1 MNLPR
6 LAINNAQFFITV
18 FTLLVLVGV
27 LSYLNMPRSE
37 DPQFDLPVTLIEV
50 VYPGASPSDIETLV
64 VDPLE
69 QEITEIE
76 NIKKIEAKINNGA
89 VRITIDFMYGTD
101 AEAAFNKVKQAVSTV
116 QPNLPSGIAQLLV
129 LKATPSSV
137 AIMQLALWSEPTN
150 YKSMEIHAKRLEKR
164 LETITSVRK
173 ASIWGYPRQIVAV
186 DINLA
191 QLKHYGLAVN
201 DISQILQGRAQN
213 ITPGFV
219 DATTRRFNVKASGN
233 FTQLSDIENTII
245 SNHTIINANGILKVK
260 DIATVSFADAEP
272 SYLAYYDDVP
282 AIFVTIEQREKTNI
296 FALTELVN
304 KELETFQKSLPSE
317 IKLAKIFQQADSV
330 NVRVNGFF
338 DNLTQGLIIVGLM
351 ALLFLGIREALVVI
365 LAIPVSFLMAIGW
378 LDFSGYGLQ
387 QMSIV
392 GLIIALGLLVDNAIV
407 VTESIHR
414 EHKLNRDI
422 KQAAA
427 LGTGEV
433 AWAIASGTVTTMLAF
448 LPMLMI
454 QSDTGDFIRSMPVT
468 VVLVLLASLLVA
480 LTLTPL
486 LASKL
491 LLVNDET
498 VQSKKKKLK
507 TLQHFVNRFAER
519 SYTKLLTILMRFK
532 LVVIVTSLIALL
544 GMFSLFS
551 QVGVSLF
558 PKAEKPMLL
567 ISVTTPANSSLAYT
581 DKVLQQVRQHV
592 QQYELVGKVALN
604 VGNSNPRIYYN
615 EVPKRGMSRYGQAL
629 LVLTEYQA
637 DEVTAL
643 VKTLRKDFGLWQ
655 QADITVKEFTQG
667 PVTDQ
672 VIAIRLISE
681 SLTDLEQVANDLAD
695 KMRQIQGVVNIDNP
709 IGLANTELAL
719 TIDYQQASLSGVSV
733 DKLDKTISTLLSG
746 MQVGQFNDVNGE
758 DYPILVRKEKPTIDS
773 LSAIEISNS
782 QGMAIPLEQ
791 LAVMELKK
799 GGSDFFHYQKLRM
812 AKVSADVE
820 TGYSVGDLTGQLVE
834 YLEQYDLPSG
844 LYFALGGEEESRQKN
859 FAGLTQVML
868 ITAMGIFAVLVLQFK
883 SILQPMIIFSSIP
896 FAMAGSIIGL
906 YLTGLSFSMMAFV
919 GLISLFGIVV
929 NNAIILIDSAN
940 NNLNKGMDIRSA
952 VLKASS
958 VRFTPILLTTLTTIG
973 GLVPLTL
980 FGGSLW
986 QPLGVVLIS
995 GLCISAISSFLL
1007 VPILTEL
1014 FTSNNK
1020 YQNKLDS
1027 LEESKDKA
1035 IN

>member
-1 MNLPR
+1 MKLPR
-6 LAINNAQFFITV
+6 LAIDNAPFTITIIL
-18 FTLLVLVGV
+18 LLVLVGV

-69 QEITEIE
+69 QEIADIE
-76 NIKKIEAKINNGA
+76 NIKKIEAKIHNGA
-89 VRITIDFMYGTD
+89 VRITIDFLYGTD

-116 QPNLPSGIAQLLV
+116 RPNLPSGIAELLV

-137 AIMQLALWSEPTN
+137 AIMQLALWSEPTD
-150 YKSMEIHAKRLEKR
+150 YKTMELHAKLLEKR
-164 LETITSVRK
+164 LETIASVRK
-173 ASIWGYPRQIVAV
+173 ASIWGYPRQIVAI
-186 DINLA
+186 DIDLA
-191 QLKHYGLAVN
+191 LLKYYGLALI
-201 DISQILQGRAQN
+201 DINQILQGRALN

-219 DATTRRFNVKASGN
+219 DAGTRRFNVKASGN
-233 FTQLSDIENTII
+233 FTQLVDIENTII
-245 SNHTIINANGILKVK
+245 SSSNIANANGVLKVK
-260 DIATVSFADAEP
+260 DIAHVSFADAEP
-272 SYLAYYDDVP
+272 SYLAYFDDIP
-282 AIFVTIEQREKTNI
+282 AIFITVEQREKTNI
-296 FALTELVN
+296 FVLTKQINQEIEL
-304 KELETFQKSLPSE
+304 FQQNLPSDL
-317 IKLAKIFQQADSV
+317 KLAKLFQQADSV

-338 DNLTQGLIIVGLM
+338 DNLTQGLVIVGLM
-351 ALLFLGIREALVVI
+351 ALLFLGFREALVVI
-365 LAIPVSFLMAIGW
+365 LAIPISFLMAIGW

-414 EHKLNRDI
+414 EKKLGKDI

-427 LGTGEV
+427 SGTSKV
-433 AWAIASGTVTTMLAF
+433 AWAIASGTITTMLAF

-454 QSDTGDFIRSMPVT
+454 QSNTGDFIRSMPVT
-468 VVLVLLASLLVA
+468 VVLVLLASLFVA

-491 LLVNDET
+491 LVVID
-498 VQSKKKKLK
+498 QGAKPKALK
-507 TLQHFVNRFAER
+507 IQTLQHYANIFAEK
-519 SYTKLLTILMRFK
+519 SYRNTLKVLIRHK
-532 LVVIVTSLIALL
+532 IAVVIVSLVALMA
-544 GMFSLFS
+544 MFSLFG

-567 ISVTTPANSSLAYT
+567 IDVTTPANSSLAYT
-581 DKVLQQVRQHV
+581 DEVLQQVRQHV
-592 QQYELVGKVALN
+592 KQYALVDKVALN
-604 VGNSNPRIYYN
+604 IGNANPRIYYN
-615 EVPKRGMSRYGQAL
+615 EVPKRGMIRFGQAL
-629 LVLTEYQA
+629 LVLKAYQA

-643 VKTLRKDFGLWQ
+643 VKNLRDDFSHWQ
-655 QADITVKEFTQG
+655 QAEITVKEFTQG

-672 VIAIRLISE
+672 VIAIRLLSE
-681 SLTDLEQVANDLAD
+681 SLPDLEQVANDLAA
-695 KMRQIQGVVNIDNP
+695 KMRQLSGVVNIDNP
-709 IGLANTELAL
+709 IGMANTELVL
-719 TIDYQQASLSGVSV
+719 TIDYQQASLSGVSIER
-733 DKLDKTISTLLSG
+733 LDNTISTILSG
-746 MQVGQFNDVNGE
+746 TTIGQFNDNNGE
-758 DYPILVRKEKPTIDS
+758 DYPIMIRRKIPTIES
-773 LSAIEISNS
+773 LSAIEISNN
-782 QGMAIPLEQ
+782 QGVAIPLEQ
-791 LAVMELKK
+791 LATMELKK

-820 TGYSVGDLTGQLVE
+820 TGYSVGDITKELVA
-834 YLEQYDLPSG
+834 YLELYDLPKG
-844 LYFALGGEEESRQKN
+844 MYFTLGGEEESRQKT

-883 SILQPMIIFSSIP
+883 SILQPLIIFSSIP

-929 NNAIILIDSAN
+929 NNAIILIDTTNANLRSGLDKHSAI
-940 NNLNKGMDIRSA
+940 LQASA
-952 VLKASS
+952 

-973 GLVPLTL
+973 GLIPLTL
-980 FGGSLW
+980 FGGGLW

-1014 FTSNNK
+1014 FTKEVEQKLSN
-1020 YQNKLDS
+1020 
-1027 LEESKDKA
+1027 
-1035 IN
+1035 

>member
-1 MNLPR
+1 MKLPR
-6 LAINNAQFFITV
+6 LAIDNAQFTLTV
-18 FTLLVLVGV
+18 FLLLVLVGV
-27 LSYLNMPRSE
+27 LSYFNMPRSE

-69 QEITEIE
+69 QEIADIE
-76 NIKKIEAKINNGA
+76 NIKKIEAKIHNGA
-89 VRITIDFMYGTD
+89 VRITIDFLYGTD
-101 AEAAFNKVKQAVSTV
+101 AEAAFNKVKQAVATV
-116 QPNLPSGIAQLLV
+116 RPSLPTGIAELLV

-137 AIMQLALWSEPTN
+137 AIMQLALWSEPTD
-150 YKSMEIHAKRLEKR
+150 YKIMELQAKLLEKR
-164 LETITSVRK
+164 LETIASVRK
-173 ASIWGYPRQIVAV
+173 ASIWGYPRQIVAI
-186 DINLA
+186 DIDLA
-191 QLKHYGLAVN
+191 LLKHYGLALT
-201 DISQILQGRAQN
+201 DINQILQGRAMN

-219 DATTRRFNVKASGN
+219 DAGTRRFNVKASGN
-233 FTQLSDIENTII
+233 FTQLVDIEDTII
-245 SNHTIINANGILKVK
+245 SSSNIAKANGILKVK
-260 DIATVSFADAEP
+260 DIAQVSFASAEP
-272 SYLAYYDDVP
+272 SYLAYFDDIP
-282 AIFVTIEQREKTNI
+282 AIFITVEQREKTNI
-296 FALTELVN
+296 FVLTEQIN
-304 KELETFQKSLPSE
+304 QELELFKQNLPSGL
-317 IKLAKIFQQADSV
+317 KLEKIFQQADSV

-338 DNLTQGLIIVGLM
+338 DNLTQGLVIVGLM
-351 ALLFLGIREALVVI
+351 ALLFLGFREALVVI
-365 LAIPVSFLMAIGW
+365 IAIPISFLMAIGW

-414 EHKLNRDI
+414 EKKLGKDI

-427 LGTGEV
+427 DGTSKV
-433 AWAIASGTVTTMLAF
+433 AWAIASGTITTMLAF

-454 QSDTGDFIRSMPVT
+454 QSNTGDFIRSMPVT

-491 LLVNDET
+491 LVVITPDNKPKT
-498 VQSKKKKLK
+498 LK
-507 TLQHFVNRFAER
+507 IQTLQHYANQFAEKN
-519 SYTKLLTILMRFK
+519 YTDILKVLMRHK
-532 LVVIVTSLIALL
+532 IAVILVSLVALVAML
-544 GMFSLFS
+544 SLFG

-567 ISVTTPANSSLAYT
+567 INVTTPANSSLAYT
-581 DKVLQQVRQHV
+581 DKILQQVRQHV
-592 QQYELVGKVALN
+592 KQYTLVDKVALN
-604 VGNSNPRIYYN
+604 IGNANPRIYYN
-615 EVPKRGMSRYGQAL
+615 EVPKRGMIRFGQAL
-629 LVLTEYQA
+629 LVLKAYQA

-643 VKTLRKDFGLWQ
+643 VKNLRDDFNHWP
-655 QADITVKEFTQG
+655 QADISVKEFTQG

-672 VIAIRLISE
+672 VIAIRLLSE
-681 SLTDLEQVANDLAD
+681 SLTDLEQVANDLAA
-695 KMRQIQGVVNIDNP
+695 KMRQLSGVVNIDNP
-709 IGLANTELAL
+709 IGMANTELVL
-719 TIDYQQASLSGVSV
+719 TIDYQQASLSGVSIER
-733 DKLDKTISTLLSG
+733 LDKTISTILSG
-746 MQVGQFNDVNGE
+746 TNIGQFNDTNGE
-758 DYPILVRKEKPTIDS
+758 DYPIIVRRSNPSLDS
-773 LSAIEISNS
+773 LSAIEVSNN
-782 QGMAIPLEQ
+782 QGVAIPLAQ
-791 LAVMELKK
+791 LATMELKK

-820 TGYSVGDLTGQLVE
+820 TGYSVGDITKQLVA
-834 YLEQYDLPSG
+834 YLEQYDLPKG
-844 LYFALGGEEESRQKN
+844 MYFTLGGEEESRQKT
-859 FAGLTQVML
+859 FAGLTQIML

-929 NNAIILIDSAN
+929 NNAIILIDSTNAN
-940 NNLNKGMDIRSA
+940 LRAGLELHSA
-952 VLKASS
+952 ILKASA

-973 GLVPLTL
+973 GLIPLTL
-980 FGGSLW
+980 FGGGLW

-1014 FTSNNK
+1014 FTP
-1020 YQNKLDS
+1020 
-1027 LEESKDKA
+1027 KA
-1035 IN
+1035 SVKAPS